1 MKILFEDK
9 KIKITKRANI
19 ITLQPKIMENPNIV
33 VIKSVFI
40 KNPEGSLNLI
50 KTIRKTEKFTQ
61 LKDCETKSSEN
72 VLNEKFKSNK
82 MISCL

>member
-1 MKILFEDK
+1 
-9 KIKITKRANI
+9 
-19 ITLQPKIMENPNIV
+19 MENPNIA

-50 KTIRKTEKFTQ
+50 KTVRQTEKFTQ
-61 LKDCETKSSEN
+61 LKDCEIKSSEN